1 MSLRP
6 SSSSGSPS
14 NTRRKIYKT
23 GIDAEDSRRRREKD
37 LVAVR
42 KIKRQTVLVKK
53 REQRIFRKAIWI
65 LGGIANGCP
74 DFRDLILSHGALI
87 ILLSQLEPQSSMSI
101 VRAATW
107 SLSVLLRG
115 MPPVDFEQVKIA
127 LPALQRLIHAT
138 DEDVLT
144 DTCWTLAYLSESHM
158 DNIQAIIELGVCP
171 KLVQLLQYPSDGVIL
186 PALLALGN
194 IAVGGGAHTQILPS
208 SNSIATKKTQ
218 LLIDNQ
224 LLPCLRQLLE
234 REYTRLIFKEASWI
248 IAFITSGTP
257 AQVQAVIDA
266 DIIPSLVK
274 VVHNAEF
281 EVKKEAAC
289 AIFNVTC
296 IGSDDNI
303 RVLAAEGCIEA
314 LCELLTCPEPKLV
327 AICLGG
333 LLIILNVGEADK
345 DEKGNVFAQR
355 LEECG
360 GLEKIETL
368 QLHENSDIHTRAL
381 WISDI
386 FRPDNELEDTN
397 MSVS

>member
-42 KIKRQTVLVKK
+42 KIKRQTALVKK
-53 REQRIFRKAIWI
+53 REQRIFRKLLDAIPEMVKRVTDEYPDKQLETYGHFRTFVTPGEPALPVDNLVKKGILPLFLELLSRDDAPYLQTEILWVISDFVSTSFQHKSAVVEIGFVPHLINLFSSTHDDTKEEVKSSAIWI

-115 MPPVDFEQVKIA
+115 MPPVDFEQYVSEKWLDPCQVKIA

-194 IAVGGGAHTQILPS
+194 IAVGGGAHTQVERMFHIIVILWGRGIS
-208 SNSIATKKTQ
+208 V
-218 LLIDNQ
+218 
-224 LLPCLRQLLE
+224 C
-234 REYTRLIFKEASWI
+234 
-248 IAFITSGTP
+248 
-257 AQVQAVIDA
+257 
-266 DIIPSLVK
+266 
-274 VVHNAEF
+274 
-281 EVKKEAAC
+281 
-289 AIFNVTC
+289 
-296 IGSDDNI
+296 
-303 RVLAAEGCIEA
+303 
-314 LCELLTCPEPKLV
+314 
-327 AICLGG
+327 
-333 LLIILNVGEADK
+333 
-345 DEKGNVFAQR
+345 
-355 LEECG
+355 
-360 GLEKIETL
+360 
-368 QLHENSDIHTRAL
+368 RA
-381 WISDI
+381 
-386 FRPDNELEDTN
+386 
-397 MSVS
+397 